1 MLSHFIMDHLA
12 PSSGV
17 NWYTSYNAFGELLA
31 GTPQLPP
38 MELGGVDVG
47 RPYNTQAYMHYPTQA
62 EGLHYGQETLSDP
75 VAVEEE
81 HLCQEK
87 TLTPEQSKAFS
98 QARVPAG
105 EKIAC
110 QECGATFA
118 CTANLRNHMRIHTGE
133 RPFVCEE
140 CGASFTQRS
149 NMRSHKRVHTGER
162 PYMCGICGQT
172 FARSSHLP
180 GHMRTHTGEKPFN
193 CPHCGRSFATNQI
206 MKNHMRTHTGERP
219 FVCYVCSAT
228 FAQSSCLAT
237 HKKIHTGE
245 RNFKCGK
252 CGKAFISRSG
262 LQTHERVHTGEK
274 PYSCER
280 CYKSFRTSSYL
291 SKHRQ
296 KYCGSEACS
305 KVNRQ
310 PNSIKPVKK
319 TANSL
324 KSKKGKKALKQ
335 PGQLPSKRNRV
346 KRPQNSKQ
354 SKTNS
359 YTLESPTNPALFKSC
374 DVDGDIKVEENNS
387 SICIKGKNKPITNIV
402 SAINTREDTLTEAC
416 VQEKMLHSS
425 KGVISDGSK
434 SLLPVTQ
441 ALTVPC
447 EQISSVME
455 VSDIKEEEHIYV
467 EDHSCV
473 QNENET
479 IIPHRKLIDC
489 EEDIVNVSFL
499 QEENLCEAESLKQ
512 EYKEVKPFSK
522 SQFRL
527 SDSQP
532 DMQQDQFNK
541 TQHQMIE
548 NYFKEIG
555 GPGFSDGAYEG
566 EIGNQPFMD
575 VQQVCEGFPQLT
587 TEASDM
593 SQQACVMKS
602 NSALLYS
609 RSFI

>member
-1 MLSHFIMDHLA
+1 MLSHIIMDHLA

-17 NWYTSYNAFGELLA
+17 NWYTSYNALGELLA
-31 GTPQLPP
+31 STPQLPP
-38 MELGGVDVG
+38 MELGGVDDG
-47 RPYNTQAYMHYPTQA
+47 RPYNTQAYLHYPTQGG
-62 EGLHYGQETLSDP
+62 GLHYEQETLNDP
-75 VAVEEE
+75 GVTKEYV
-81 HLCQEK
+81 CQEK
-87 TLTPEQSKAFS
+87 TQIPEQSKAFS
-98 QARVPAG
+98 QAKVPVG

-219 FVCYVCSAT
+219 FVCDVCSAT

-245 RNFKCGK
+245 RNFKCEK

-296 KYCGSEACS
+296 KYCGRESCNKVDKQPS
-305 KVNRQ
+305 KV
-310 PNSIKPVKK
+310 KPVKK
-319 TANSL
+319 PVNPRKL
-324 KSKKGKKALKQ
+324 RKSKKTLKQ
-335 PGQLPSKRNRV
+335 VRRPPTKRNRV
-346 KRPQNSKQ
+346 RRPQNSKQ
-354 SKTNS
+354 SKNNTCS
-359 YTLESPTNPALFKSC
+359 LESLPDSNLYKTDERDGYVKTERNDLDSC
-374 DVDGDIKVEENNS
+374 EN
-387 SICIKGKNKPITNIV
+387 GKNEITTTNGSIIETCEV
-402 SAINTREDTLTEAC
+402 AHSVVC
-416 VQEKMLHSS
+416 FHEKILHSS
-425 KGVISDGSK
+425 AGVISDGSK
-434 SLLPVTQ
+434 SVLPETQ
-441 ALTVPC
+441 ALPAPCKHTSSAIEVP
-447 EQISSVME
+447 
-455 VSDIKEEEHIYV
+455 DIKEEDNRFIQDHTCV
-467 EDHSCV
+467 E
-473 QNENET
+473 EKET
-479 IIPHRKLIDC
+479 VVPHDGFIGN
-489 EEDIVNVSFL
+489 EDILDVSCL
-499 QEENLCEAESLKQ
+499 QEENLHEAEPLKQ
-512 EYKEVKPFSK
+512 EYKECNK

-527 SDSQP
+527 FDSQP
-532 DMQQDQFNK
+532 QALQQDLFGK

-548 NYFKEIG
+548 NYFKEIN
-555 GPGFSDGAYEG
+555 GPGFSEGGYQG
-566 EIGNQPFMD
+566 EIDNPSFMD
-575 VQQVCEGFPQLT
+575 VQQVCEGFPQLA

-593 SQQACVMKS
+593 SQQACMVKS

>member
-1 MLSHFIMDHLA
+1 MLSHIIMDHLA

-31 GTPQLPP
+31 ATPQLPP

-47 RPYNTQAYMHYPTQA
+47 RPYNTQAYMHYSTQGG
-62 EGLHYGQETLSDP
+62 GLHYGQETLNDP
-75 VAVEEE
+75 GVMEEYV
-81 HLCQEK
+81 CQEK
-87 TLTPEQSKAFS
+87 TQIPAQSKAFS
-98 QARVPAG
+98 QAKVPVG

-219 FVCYVCSAT
+219 FVCDVCSAT

-296 KYCGSEACS
+296 KYCGREPCS
-305 KVNRQ
+305 KVDKQ
-310 PNSIKPVKK
+310 PSKLKPVKK
-319 TANSL
+319 PVNSRKL
-324 KSKKGKKALKQ
+324 SKSKKTLKQ
-335 PGQLPSKRNRV
+335 VRRPPSKRNRV
-346 KRPQNSKQ
+346 RRPQNSKQ
-354 SKTNS
+354 SKNTC
-359 YTLESPTNPALFKSC
+359 TLASLPDSNLYKTREG
-374 DVDGDIKVEENNS
+374 DGDVKTEENSLS
-387 SICIKGKNKPITNIV
+387 SCENGKNEITSTNV
-402 SAINTREDTLTEAC
+402 SAIETCEETLAVAC
-416 VQEKMLHSS
+416 FQEKTLHPSA
-425 KGVISDGSK
+425 GIISDGSK
-434 SLLPVTQ
+434 SVLPETQ

-447 EQISSVME
+447 EHISSAMKVP
-455 VSDIKEEEHIYV
+455 DIKV
-467 EDHSCV
+467 EDHIFVQDSTCV
-473 QNENET
+473 EENKTVVPYDGLIGNEDV
-479 IIPHRKLIDC
+479 L
-489 EEDIVNVSFL
+489 NVSCL
-499 QEENLCEAESLKQ
+499 QEENLPEAEPLKQ
-512 EYKEVKPFSK
+512 EYKEVNPCNK

-527 SDSQP
+527 TDSQP
-532 DMQQDQFNK
+532 QALQQDLFTK

-548 NYFKEIG
+548 NYFKEIN
-555 GPGFSDGAYEG
+555 GPGFSEGAYQG
-566 EIGNQPFMD
+566 EIDNPSLMD
-575 VQQVCEGFPQLT
+575 VQQVCEGFPQLA
-587 TEASDM
+587 TEASDV
-593 SQQACVMKS
+593 SQQACVVKG

-609 RSFI
+609 RGFI